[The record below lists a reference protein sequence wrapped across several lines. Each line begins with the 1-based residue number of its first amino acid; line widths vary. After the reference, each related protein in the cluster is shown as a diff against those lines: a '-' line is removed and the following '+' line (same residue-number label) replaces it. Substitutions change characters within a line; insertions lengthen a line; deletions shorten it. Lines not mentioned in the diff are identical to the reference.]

1 MDEKSFFFFNL
12 EDEKS
17 ETKDNFKKLR
27 MTQVYFI
34 FSLSKL
40 REKFKEVL
48 CCYWFVKTSKTDITY
63 YS

>member
-48 CCYWFVKTSKTDITY
+48 CCY
-63 YS
+63 